1 MGSGV
6 CPKVIFTPLTQRRVF
21 RVSRAF
27 HTQADRP
34 RAMTPLNKTVRRLT
48 VDEYGYGRN
57 RRKLVVALEQGDLI
71 SVREQGRRMRH
82 TARLYDV
89 YWWIL
94 RCEADKAR
102 LEKLRERNERKAA
115 RLAERRQRTAER
127 RLFCNS

>member
-1 MGSGV
+1 MRPAGNATHSGGNASV
-6 CPKVIFTPLTQRRVF
+6 AGGGRRPCERDDATQ
-21 RVSRAF
+21 
-27 HTQADRP
+27 TDGP

-115 RLAERRQRTAER
+115 RLAERRPRTAE
-127 RLFCNS
+127 